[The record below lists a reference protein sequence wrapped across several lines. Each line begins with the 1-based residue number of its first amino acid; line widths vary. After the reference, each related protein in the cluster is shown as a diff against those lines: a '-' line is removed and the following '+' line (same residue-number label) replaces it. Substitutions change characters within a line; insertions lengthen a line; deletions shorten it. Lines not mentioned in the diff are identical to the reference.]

1 MTMTMTKAHL
11 KEFIARWREMGASTL
26 EEVLALYT
34 GALDT
39 DIIIEYQ
46 EAVPVEEVQ
55 E

>member
-11 KEFIARWREMGASTL
+11 KEFIARWKEMGANSL
-26 EEVLALYT
+26 NDVLALYN

-39 DIIIEYQ
+39 DVIIEYQ
-46 EAVPVEEVQ
+46 EAVPVEESN